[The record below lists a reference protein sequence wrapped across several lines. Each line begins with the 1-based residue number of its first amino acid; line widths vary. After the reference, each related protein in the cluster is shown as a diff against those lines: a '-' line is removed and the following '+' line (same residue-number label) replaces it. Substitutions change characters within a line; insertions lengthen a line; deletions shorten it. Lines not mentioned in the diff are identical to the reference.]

1 MQAPNTSIL
10 KYRMRIFSAMNYIHD
25 HLAEELTLDE
35 VASEAHFSK
44 YHFHRI
50 FNAMVGETV
59 GAFIRR
65 LRLERAAENLMYSV
79 SSDISTIAHKYGFSS
94 SQNFTRAFKS
104 HFGMTPTEFRRE
116 RIQIPLTFRDISF
129 REFAS
134 FPWPE
139 HDSHAFSKHVKVMKM
154 PALHVAYSRR
164 FGKYDHRSC
173 NEAFQAILEFARVNN
188 IAYTREIGICW
199 DNLDITDAARCRYD
213 ACVEV
218 PEGTPV
224 SRGIALQSIPE
235 GLHAVA
241 EIEITNN
248 DFAGAW
254 RNFLGGWMPTSG
266 LEPIDKPRYEIT
278 LDNTNQSDGR
288 WMVQLC
294 CPVQP
299 I

>member
-1 MQAPNTSIL
+1 
-10 KYRMRIFSAMNYIHD
+10 MRIFSAMNYIHD

-65 LRLERAAENLMYSV
+65 LRMERAAENLMYSL
-79 SSDISTIAHKYGFSS
+79 SSDVSTIAHKYGFSS

-104 HFGMTPTEFRRE
+104 HFGMTPTEFRKE
-116 RIQIPLTFRDISF
+116 NMQAQLPIRDVSF

-134 FPWPE
+134 FPWEE
-139 HDSHAFSKHVKVMKM
+139 HDAHEFSKFVKVKIL
-154 PALHVAYSRR
+154 PSRHVAYSRR
-164 FGKYDHRSC
+164 FGRYDHNSC
-173 NEAFQAILEFARVNN
+173 FQAFQTILEFARANN
-188 IAYTREIGICW
+188 LDYETEIGICW
-199 DNLDITDAARCRYD
+199 DNLDITDATRCRYD
-213 ACVEV
+213 ACIEV

-224 SRGIALQSIPE
+224 SRGIALQTIPE

-241 EIEITNN
+241 ELDIENN

-254 RNFLGGWMPTSG
+254 RDFLGGWMPTSG
-266 LEPIDKPRYEIT
+266 LEPKDKPRYEIT
-278 LDNTNQSDGR
+278 LDSSNQEEGK
-288 WMVQLC
+288 WKVQLC